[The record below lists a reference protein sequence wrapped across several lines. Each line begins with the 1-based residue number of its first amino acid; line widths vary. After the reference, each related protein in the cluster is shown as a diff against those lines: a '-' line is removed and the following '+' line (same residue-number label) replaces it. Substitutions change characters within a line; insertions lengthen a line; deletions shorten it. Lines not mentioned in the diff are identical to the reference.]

1 MSANTPIQLI
11 QSIAA
16 WGNPAFEDVL
26 KQEIL
31 QLDPRLLPLQQGMSY
46 GNYVNDENLAVMILS
61 VSEEGTNIHA
71 RTGIM
76 FSGII
81 GGCHCA
87 DDPSPN
93 NEHPEYCE
101 LMFEINKTDATTSIR
116 LLNDE

>member
-1 MSANTPIQLI
+1 MTTDTPVQLTH
-11 QSIAA
+11 SVAA
-16 WGNPAFEDVL
+16 WGSPTFADVL

-46 GNYVNDENLAVMILS
+46 GNYVNDENLAVLILA
-61 VSEEGTNIHA
+61 VSEEGPNIYA

-87 DDPSPN
+87 DDPSPD

-101 LMFEINKTDATTSIR
+101 LMFEINKSNALTNIH